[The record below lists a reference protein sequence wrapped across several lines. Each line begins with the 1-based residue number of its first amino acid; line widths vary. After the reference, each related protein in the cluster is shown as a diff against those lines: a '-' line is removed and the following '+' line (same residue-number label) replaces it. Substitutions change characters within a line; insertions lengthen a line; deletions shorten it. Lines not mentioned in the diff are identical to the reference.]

1 MKKRFMLSAAGISAA
16 AIAGFASADIDVAV
30 DGAYLLGGEAAAVDL
45 GAVSGSLTGISYTY
59 SWTNDAGDSSWSSD
73 MLMAVSVSGVIVS
86 AGGYNLGFGGVS
98 WGCITGS
105 YSTGTFTGY
114 ASGSAVAMSGAG
126 TFYWA
131 NGWSGSGGT
140 TSSISATLHGLNAVP
155 APGALA
161 LLGLAGIAGTRRR
174 RG

>member
-16 AIAGFASADIDVAV
+16 AIAGFASADIVV
-30 DGAYLLGGEAAAVDL
+30 NTGSQTLLGGEVVGFDL
-45 GAVSGSLTGISYTY
+45 GAISGSLTGISYSY

-73 MLMAVSVSGVIVS
+73 MLIAVSDGNVLVSV
-86 AGGYNLGFGGVS
+86 GGYNIGFGGIS
-98 WGCITGS
+98 WGGLAGSASSGS
-105 YSTGTFTGY
+105 YSGSN
-114 ASGSAVAMSGAG
+114 AGSAVAMSGAG
-126 TFYWA
+126 AFYLA

-140 TSSISATLHGLNAVP
+140 TTDMTATLHGINAVP